1 MVKMTGDVIGG
12 DYDIIPGF
20 VGEVSGCLDGIVA
33 GGLVV
38 LGFLVGRLRFGFDE
52 VVSGSVVG

>member
-1 MVKMTGDVIGG
+1 MTGDVIGG
-12 DYDIIPGF
+12 DDDVIPGF

-33 GGLVV
+33 GGSVV

>member
-1 MVKMTGDVIGG
+1 MVKMTGGVIEGEDDV
-12 DYDIIPGF
+12 IPGF

-33 GGLVV
+33 GGSVV

-52 VVSGSVVG
+52 VVSGWVVG

>member
-1 MVKMTGDVIGG
+1 MVKVTGGAIEGDVIS
-12 DYDIIPGF
+12 GF
-20 VGEVSGCLDGIVA
+20 VGKVSGCLDGIVA